1 MAKNNQKVSWTDNKS
16 QKKGNWCVCGSSWR
30 CRCRAQIT
38 GR

>member
-1 MAKNNQKVSWTDNKS
+1 MAKKNNQQVAWTDKNR
-16 QKKGNWCVCGSSWR
+16 KGNYCVCSSSWR

>member
-1 MAKNNQKVSWTDNKS
+1 MAKNNKQQVNWTDKNR
-16 QKKGNWCVCGSSWR
+16 KGSYCVCESSWR